1 MIPYTLIVL
10 VTWVVLFVIWYVL
23 GIPVGPGYDVTV

>member
-10 VTWVVLFVIWYVL
+10 VTWILFFAAWFL
-23 GIPVGPGYDVTV
+23 LHPMGPGYPAHL